1 MNRECST
8 PSKRW
13 PVCAEPFTEDS
24 LEQKFQWSLLG
35 LTFKPRRLPFKTDS
49 VPKICNFTVARCKP
63 AIGQTNDEKQANNVP
78 RTPRPF
84 PK

>member
-63 AIGQTNDEKQANNVP
+63 AIGQTNDEKQANNAP